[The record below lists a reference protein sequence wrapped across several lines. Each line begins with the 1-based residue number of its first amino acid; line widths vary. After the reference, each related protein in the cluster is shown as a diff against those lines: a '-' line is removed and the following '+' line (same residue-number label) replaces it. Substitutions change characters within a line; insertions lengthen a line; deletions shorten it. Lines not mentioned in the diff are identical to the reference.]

1 MVVRALVTL
10 RHRGPDAA
18 LAELQRLRAAP
29 HDDDEACA
37 WLQVLLLGRLGQ
49 ASAADELAQALGE
62 PRSQMAMLMAAGVLV
77 DAKTPAKNEAARA
90 LASQATRL
98 GPPRLLVHAQWAAL
112 LDPRDRA
119 ECAAVLLRLWP
130 DQPFALHLA
139 ATHLQKL
146 EPARTLALQQRA
158 VALGLQ
164 DPWAHYNVA
173 MYAFQAGDH
182 ALAVATALTVLAQ
195 QALPEERRRAL
206 LQVVED
212 AAPERYEAAVAAWRT
227 QAPDDWAARRE
238 LGLFWQRRGEMER
251 AHDELAAV
259 LAAMPDDPRALQGL
273 ALAKQQRGEPAA
285 SLPLIDRLV
294 ALVPTLPAG
303 HYLRMHALRS
313 TGAPTAALLAEL
325 RRASVAVPAEVDVWR
340 DLANTL
346 LATGE
351 AQHHAE
357 ALRAA
362 MQADLRDDGD
372 DPETLQVLLGAHEAA
387 GETTSAA
394 LVRAR
399 LAALAPR

>member
-1 MVVRALVTL
+1 
-10 RHRGPDAA
+10 
-18 LAELQRLRAAP
+18 
-29 HDDDEACA
+29 
-37 WLQVLLLGRLGQ
+37 
-49 ASAADELAQALGE
+49 
-62 PRSQMAMLMAAGVLV
+62 
-77 DAKTPAKNEAARA
+77 
-90 LASQATRL
+90 
-98 GPPRLLVHAQWAAL
+98 LLVHAQWAAL